1 MVHYFDFLFLL
12 VPKILVVAGY
22 TRGHYT
28 RKTEIWSQPE
38 TRCTLPR
45 FPLNTYGA
53 LGFWTAQGPTVC
65 GGHVSESGGG
75 KKCFVLNKEHQWMP
89 IPSLTTDRVYA
100 SATEVNNDE
109 TLIIGG
115 TDENYNALKTT
126 ELISS
131 SGSVKGKD
139 FPTTIARHCTI
150 KINETHALVTGG
162 VQDGSYSASTWFVD
176 LTTTTFTPGPPM
188 KMKRLHYG
196 CTTFNLGTKTFGIVS
211 GGQNNE
217 NRLDSTE
224 IIDLDENHPTW
235 TEGMRDKS
243 KKSLSLTNVFF
254 LLIFRSKLTETIE

>member
-115 TDENYNALKTT
+115 YYGNALKTT

-139 FPTTIARHCTI
+139 FPTTVYGHCAI
-150 KINETHALVTGG
+150 KINSTHGLVIGG
-162 VQDGSYSASTWFVD
+162 KQDGSYSASTWFVD

-235 TEGMRDKS
+235 TEGKQDKPKNS
-243 KKSLSLTNVFF
+243 
-254 LLIFRSKLTETIE
+254 